1 MAVHRVDA
9 MKVRLLHPPSR
20 TAASAGMALIA
31 LLWIVA
37 ALSLLVVGV
46 SATVRQQIRFVG
58 AERDQVSGQAL
69 GEAAIALALQQL
81 QVAPERPR
89 GIVSASVDYAGVPI
103 TVELAPLS
111 GLISLNGA
119 APELLAALLQVAGGL
134 PAAQA
139 QALAASLVEWREGRP
154 ELALTTDPAAR
165 QPRRFEAV
173 EDLLLVPGIDYG
185 LYARLA
191 PLVSADLG
199 SLARVNP
206 EAAPPGVLAVLA
218 QGQGGAAQ
226 QFLRQRAGG
235 QPGADTSGFN
245 QAFIGTAGTSLYR
258 LTAGV
263 PLEAGKM
270 LHLVQDVALVA
281 GASRGAP
288 WRVLRSRRQI
298 VLTPG

>member
-1 MAVHRVDA
+1 
-9 MKVRLLHPPSR
+9 
-20 TAASAGMALIA
+20 MALIA
-31 LLWIVA
+31 VLWIVA
-37 ALSLLVVGV
+37 AMAILVAGMGQ
-46 SATVRQQIRFVG
+46 SVRQQIRVV
-58 AERDQVSGQAL
+58 ASARDAVVAQAQADAAIQLTLQAL
-69 GEAAIALALQQL
+69 QT
-81 QVAPERPR
+81 APQPPTAMQAHGVEF
-89 GIVSASVDYAGVPI
+89 GGVPVQVI
-103 TVELAPLS
+103 IQP
-111 GLISLNGA
+111 LNGFIDIDR
-119 APELLAALLQVAGGL
+119 APAPLLAALLEVAGGL
-134 PAAQA
+134 PAGQAETLAQT
-139 QALAASLVEWREGRP
+139 LVDWRGSRP
-154 ELALTTDPAAR
+154 DGAGGPYH
-165 QPRRFEAV
+165 FEAV

-226 QFLRQRAGG
+226 QYLRQRAGG